1 MKGKDFLAKILRIGT
16 FLSFTALLITVVLQ
30 IVSRFFLSSVTLV
43 WTEELSRFLF
53 IYSVAFGAPLAMKNG
68 EYINVDILLEK
79 LPKKV
84 RYISEAIIEIA
95 AVSLFVIVF
104 VNSIEFLQI
113 GSYQTSATLGIPM
126 SVAYFSIT
134 MTSALI
140 VLYGTI
146 NVVNRIRFLMR
157 RDDIA

>member
-1 MKGKDFLAKILRIGT
+1 MKIKDFIAKTLRVGT
-16 FLSFTALLITVVLQ
+16 FLSFTALLVTVVLQ
-30 IVSRFFLSSVTLV
+30 IVSRFLLSNVTFV

-53 IYSVAFGAPLAMKNG
+53 IYSVAFGAPLAMKNQ

-79 LPKKV
+79 LPKKS
-84 RYISEAIIEIA
+84 RYILEAIIEIA
-95 AVSLFVIVF
+95 AVGLFIIVF

-113 GSYQTSATLGIPM
+113 GSNQTSATLGIPM

-140 VLYGTI
+140 VLYGVI
-146 NVVNRIRFLMR
+146 NVINKIRFLIR
-157 RDDIA
+157 RDDIV